1 MEEPEQ
7 LSSIYYNMQTA
18 ISRDLS
24 LDILPLHHRS
34 VRKPLGAV
42 LKSYSITITLIW
54 KGNSALAINS
64 NSNTLFNDVNMV
76 QIRVSLE
83 CSIEAQRI
91 KLAL

>member
-7 LSSIYYNMQTA
+7 LSSIYHDIQTA

-42 LKSYSITITLIW
+42 LKSCSITYNTSFTKVVNILYENRYSSTAGYSNIDLYNIT
-54 KGNSALAINS
+54 
-64 NSNTLFNDVNMV
+64 
-76 QIRVSLE
+76 
-83 CSIEAQRI
+83 
-91 KLAL
+91 